1 MAEDRR
7 GSRGARPRQGP
18 PARRPAAGREPAP
31 GRPTAPRPTG
41 STATTSSANRSRPG
55 PDRSRAAANRTRPAA
70 GRAPRTGR
78 TPLRLRV
85 ALVVVCLVCSL
96 YAGKLFQIQALE
108 STALAQE
115 ALDSRLRTSEL
126 LAHRGDVVD
135 RHGQVLASTVEKR
148 HITVDQTLV
157 ATYVDPEDPRR
168 AGPRAAAA
176 RLAPVLGLD
185 VETLTER
192 LDGDARFA
200 YVVKDIEPEVY
211 RAVAELRIVGLFSE
225 QASRRTYP
233 SGQVAAGVLG
243 FVGDEGHGLG
253 GLEMSLDDELGG
265 EDGYL
270 RYEVSGESRSSRPI
284 PGGATEEKAPV
295 DGADVVLSLDRDL
308 QWMAEDALTE
318 AVRTSGAESATAI
331 AMRVDTGELLVMANA
346 PGFDPNDP
354 GDADAD
360 DRGNRAVGEAFEPG
374 STSKVITVAA
384 ALEEGVVSP
393 ETPFEV
399 ADTIV
404 RGGTRFKDSHP
415 HALQQLTTAG
425 VLAESSNVGTILAG
439 EALDNEQLHAW
450 FEAFGYGRSTGLG
463 LPGETPGLL
472 ADPQDWSGSQRYT
485 VMFGQGVSVN
495 SVQIASVFQTIAND
509 GVRVEPSVVVGTRQG
524 EDDVTPEPTGEAERV
539 LTSETAASMRTMLE
553 SAVSGETGTGSNAIV
568 PGYRVAGKT
577 GTAQRYDEACGGYCG
592 YTASFVGFAPAEDP
606 EVVVAVMVQDPVRGI
621 FGGTTAAPVFQQ
633 IMSAALAAEGV
644 PASEGEPR
652 PYPLTW

>member
-7 GSRGARPRQGP
+7 GPSRGARRPRTAADD
-18 PARRPAAGREPAP
+18 ARRA
-31 GRPTAPRPTG
+31 RPRAPRG
-41 STATTSSANRSRPG
+41 DGR
-55 PDRSRAAANRTRPAA
+55 
-70 GRAPRTGR
+70 GRAPRPGR

-85 ALVVVCLVCSL
+85 SLVLICLVCSL

-115 ALDSRLRTSEL
+115 ALESRLREDPL

-135 RHGQVLASTVEKR
+135 RHGNVLAATVEKR

-157 ATYVDPEDPRR
+157 AAYVDPQDSRR

-176 RLAPVLGLD
+176 RLAPVLGMD
-185 VETLTER
+185 VETLTES
-192 LDGDARFA
+192 LDGDARFG
-200 YVVKDIEPEVY
+200 YVAKDIEPEVY
-211 RAVAELRIVGLFSE
+211 REVAELRIVGIFSE
-225 QASRRTYP
+225 QASRRSYP
-233 SGQVAAGVLG
+233 SGPVAAGVLG
-243 FVGDEGHGLG
+243 FVGEEGHGLG
-253 GLEMSLDDELGG
+253 GLEMSLDDELSG

-295 DGADVVLSLDRDL
+295 DGADVVLSVDRDL
-308 QWMAEDALTE
+308 QWMAEDALVE
-318 AVRTSGAESATAI
+318 AVTTSGAQSATAI

-354 GDADAD
+354 GAADAEN
-360 DRGNRAVGEAFEPG
+360 RGNRAVGEAFEPG
-374 STSKVITVAA
+374 STSKVITIAA
-384 ALEEGVVSP
+384 ALEEGLVAP
-393 ETPFEV
+393 TTPFEV
-399 ADTIV
+399 ADTIS
-404 RGGTRFKDSHP
+404 RGGSRFKDSHP
-415 HALQQLTTAG
+415 HAVQPLTTAG

-439 EALDNEQLHAW
+439 EAMSNEQLHAW
-450 FEAFGYGRSTGLG
+450 FEAFGYGETTGLG
-463 LPGETPGLL
+463 LAGETPGQL
-472 ADPQDWSGSQRYT
+472 ADPADWSGSQRYT

-509 GVRVEPSVVVGTRQG
+509 GVRVEPSVVVGTADADG
-524 EDDVTPEPTGEAERV
+524 DIVPEPTGGTERI
-539 LTSETAASMRTMLE
+539 LSSETAATMRKMLE
-553 SAVSGETGTGSNAIV
+553 SAVSGETGTGTNAIV

-577 GTAQRYDEACGGYCG
+577 GTAQRYDEECGGYCG

-606 EVVVAVMVQDPVRGI
+606 EIVVAVNVQDPTRGI
-621 FGGTTAAPVFQQ
+621 FGGTTAAPVFQK